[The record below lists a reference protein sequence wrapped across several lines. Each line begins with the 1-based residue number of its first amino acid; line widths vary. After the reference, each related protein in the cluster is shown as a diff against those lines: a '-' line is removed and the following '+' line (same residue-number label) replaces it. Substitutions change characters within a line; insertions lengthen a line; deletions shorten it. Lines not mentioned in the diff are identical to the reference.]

1 MKSLCGSSWLIGF
14 VIDAFLESFVQ
25 LGYQKPDYK
34 FLKMPASYFT
44 TARNDPMGMDAIAVA
59 YATRFF
65 TAESVQGADILMPA
79 HRPGHWF
86 EILISPTLGAIC
98 IIDHYYRDDD
108 YREIYSWVLEWYS
121 KLLSRLN
128 LPVPTMRK
136 LLHSDLSPQSM
147 DQTDGNI
154 CGVFTAMSFAYII
167 HTGKLPSKSDFTNAD
182 GPALRIFMQFC
193 IISIHDNQNLLGE
206 YQENETQIED
216 RENEEDRL
224 LRLAITESE
233 LLFAQEERK
242 RFQNFSIEDVVDLS
256 TDEVI
261 RHLASFDIIQM
272 DVEAC
277 KDVSDRITR

>member
-1 MKSLCGSSWLIGF
+1 
-14 VIDAFLESFVQ
+14 
-25 LGYQKPDYK
+25 
-34 FLKMPASYFT
+34 
-44 TARNDPMGMDAIAVA
+44 
-59 YATRFF
+59 
-65 TAESVQGADILMPA
+65 
-79 HRPGHWF
+79 
-86 EILISPTLGAIC
+86 
-98 IIDHYYRDDD
+98 
-108 YREIYSWVLEWYS
+108 
-121 KLLSRLN
+121 
-128 LPVPTMRK
+128 
-136 LLHSDLSPQSM
+136 
-147 DQTDGNI
+147 
-154 CGVFTAMSFAYII
+154 MSFAYII

-224 LRLAITESE
+224 LCLPITESE
-233 LLFAQEERK
+233 LLFAEEERK